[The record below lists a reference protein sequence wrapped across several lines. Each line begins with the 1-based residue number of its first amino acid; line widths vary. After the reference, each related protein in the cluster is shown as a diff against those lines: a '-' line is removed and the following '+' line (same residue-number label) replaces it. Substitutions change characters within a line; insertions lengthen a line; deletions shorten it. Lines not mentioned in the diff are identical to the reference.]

1 MSSRLLL
8 LLLPLLGWCS
18 ASYVLQP
25 DVDQCDRPQCAPID
39 EILVANVDPDV
50 EPCGNFYGFACAKGL
65 GELERDFMAR
75 GARTSSSVSPA
86 DPRRAADR
94 VIYDFT
100 DLRKILDEPLQDDDP
115 DVGDLNVD
123 SLRVERQIYEICKRG
138 VHTRQ
143 ERLHYE
149 QLLARNQ
156 ANRLEAN
163 VQYDPLQAEQQHW
176 SRTDLRYALGGF
188 GFAFFEV
195 DVIERRQPFVHVK
208 RYLQLRPTADNVLDL
223 NDLLTAKYMKH
234 ELDRRPIYDHH
245 PNNNDPNFVP
255 PLKKYSDIKDFI
267 REFNKIVPYDNNEEV
282 NERRPE
288 PKTIENWQRI
298 YNEYSHDPLS
308 KINWLNIFK
317 ELLGKISVNVYDH
330 DLIIIKHENYF
341 FRLAELLKL
350 TRDVNT
356 IVNYIH
362 LRFVSKTIGFVEKEY
377 ESKYAVIPPV
387 KGLACTPGLLVGAA
401 HVYVQRHFPKDNKE
415 TVEAM
420 FGSIKNLIDKQLS
433 EEYNLQDGS
442 ELTRNYLRQLGRAEA
457 VIGYPDWLANRTI
470 ASKFYG
476 RPFPISQLYFAN
488 QLKFVE
494 ILLRNKLRAL
504 YEYDVPIFDMNTFY
518 KSFMLERIEFSRNLR
533 QIVLPARLFSETSYK
548 FLSAQLFD
556 PINYGAA
563 GATIASELYLL
574 WLNRIS
580 YAQNATKCIAAQV
593 PKNSY
598 KLKHEEFVQR
608 FTAYLLGLQT
618 AYRAWPTKDSYPI
631 QFRNFGTLTDFR
643 LFFLSFAESMCRA
656 QLQSNEIPPQYFI
669 DYAVDNMIEFK
680 QAFGCNFTKN
690 RNRTSTKYE
699 VCHPLIYD

>member
-8 LLLPLLGWCS
+8 LLLLLLGCCS

-25 DVDQCDRPQCAPID
+25 DVDHCERPQCAPID

-65 GELERDFMAR
+65 GELERDFLTR
-75 GARTSSSVSPA
+75 GARTSSSVTPA
-86 DPRRAADR
+86 DPHRAADR

-100 DLRKILDEPLQDDDP
+100 DLRSTYEKDEILDEPLTDDDP
-115 DVGDLNVD
+115 DDGDLNVD

-149 QLLARNQ
+149 QLLARNR

-208 RYLQLRPTADNVLDL
+208 RYLQLRPTVDNVLDL

-245 PNNNDPNFVP
+245 PNNNDPNYIP

-267 REFNKIVPYDNNEEV
+267 REFN
-282 NERRPE
+282 
-288 PKTIENWQRI
+288 
-298 YNEYSHDPLS
+298 

-356 IVNYIH
+356 IGRGDVRLDQESH
-362 LRFVSKTIGFVEKEY
+362 RQAAERGVQSAGRIGIDEELS
-377 ESKYAVIPPV
+377 EAA
-387 KGLACTPGLLVGAA
+387 GPGRGRDRLSRLVGQSNNR
-401 HVYVQRHFPKDNKE
+401 VQVLRQTLPDQS
-415 TVEAM
+415 ALLRQ
-420 FGSIKNLIDKQLS
+420 SIKVRRDS
-433 EEYNLQDGS
+433 AEEQAASSVRVRRADF
-442 ELTRNYLRQLGRAEA
+442 RN
-457 VIGYPDWLANRTI
+457 
-470 ASKFYG
+470 
-476 RPFPISQLYFAN
+476 
-488 QLKFVE
+488 
-494 ILLRNKLRAL
+494 
-504 YEYDVPIFDMNTFY
+504 
-518 KSFMLERIEFSRNLR
+518 
-533 QIVLPARLFSETSYK
+533 
-548 FLSAQLFD
+548 
-556 PINYGAA
+556 
-563 GATIASELYLL
+563 
-574 WLNRIS
+574 
-580 YAQNATKCIAAQV
+580 
-593 PKNSY
+593 
-598 KLKHEEFVQR
+598 EEFVQR

-643 LFFLSFAESMCRA
+643 LFFLSFAEVIFVFLFISNKKKIKKKSYKVVFRIASRCAEPSFRA
-656 QLQSNEIPPQYFI
+656 TRYRRS
-669 DYAVDNMIEFK
+669 
-680 QAFGCNFTKN
+680 
-690 RNRTSTKYE
+690 TSSITRSTT
-699 VCHPLIYD
+699 